1 MSRPPIPASHL
12 AKALGYIINP
22 LVLPFA
28 VAFSI
33 ALRQGSNV
41 AWIGAVSFGLFV
53 AFPVGYLG
61 WMVRSGRSV
70 SVELTDPRERDVPYA
85 MAAFILLIA
94 MLLLSTRPSEEGWFA
109 ALVGTY
115 GISTVLIFLVNRYW
129 KISAH
134 LYGLGTAIS
143 VLFFAPTIVFGLDT
157 RDFAWAAF
165 ALSCLVF
172 PLMWARVYTRAHT
185 IAQTSAGV
193 VSGAV
198 LSPLIWRGLTLL
210 LS

>member
-33 ALRQGSNV
+33 ALRQGSDV

-85 MAAFILLIA
+85 VAAFILLIA
-94 MLLLSTRPSEEGWFA
+94 MLLLSARPSEEGWFA

-143 VLFFAPTIVFGLDT
+143 VLFFAPTIVFGLDA

>member
-1 MSRPPIPASHL
+1 MTHPPSSASQF

-22 LVLPFA
+22 LVLPFLVA
-28 VAFSI
+28 VSI
-33 ALRQGSNV
+33 AVGRGSDLI
-41 AWIGAVSFGLFV
+41 WIGAVSLGLFV

-61 WMVRSGRSV
+61 WMVRSGRSA
-70 SVELTDPRERDVPYA
+70 SVELADPRERDIPYA
-85 MAAFILLIA
+85 VAAFILLIA

-143 VLFFAPTIVFGLDT
+143 LLFFAPDIVLGLDT

-185 IAQTSAGV
+185 FAQTTAGT
-193 VSGAV
+193 VSGLI